1 MCHDPACDK
10 ELRQCEILA
19 EAYSNGR
26 CRYHEEI
33 TTGLSN
39 VKGSLKAL
47 WWIMGLVGG
56 AMLSM
61 QSANLLLLIQH
72 LTVK

>member
-10 ELRQCEILA
+10 EIRQCEILA
-19 EAYSNGR
+19 EAFSNGR
-26 CRYHEEI
+26 CGYHEEI

-39 VKGSLKAL
+39 LKGSLKAL
-47 WWIMGLVGG
+47 WWIIGLGVG
-56 AMLSM
+56 ALISM
-61 QSANLLLLIQH
+61 QSVNLALLIQH